1 MSKVNQDDVIL
12 LKFDPEEDEW
22 QNWKERFENFIEWT
36 EMPKDKQRGLLL
48 NSLGVKAFQK
58 LVSLCRPKRPREFD
72 LDELL
77 VKLDTAYTTVTFRAA
92 EWADFYSMV
101 PGDLTLE
108 EFAERL
114 RDKTTTCKFPAEV
127 VEDNLSAAFIRSINN
142 QSTRL
147 YLLTHEHKTFSE
159 TLDAAKRCEKGL
171 EDSRKST
178 KDSGNELVAK
188 ISKMKSKRSNGKIQ
202 TKVQSKGKLSAPNVS
217 ASSTEDSEDDKPPKP
232 REKGSCDSCGG
243 KNHVRERCWYRNA
256 ICNKCGRKGHIER
269 ACRSGQDTERENKYI
284 YTDDHE
290 PYDVL

>member
-101 PGDLTLE
+101 QGDLTLE

-114 RDKTTTCKFPAEV
+114 RDKTTTCKFPCTFKRQTNDSALSYFCSHSV
-127 VEDNLSAAFIRSINN
+127 IYGLSADLMMAIGF
-142 QSTRL
+142 TR
-147 YLLTHEHKTFSE
+147 H
-159 TLDAAKRCEKGL
+159 A
-171 EDSRKST
+171 
-178 KDSGNELVAK
+178 
-188 ISKMKSKRSNGKIQ
+188 
-202 TKVQSKGKLSAPNVS
+202 
-217 ASSTEDSEDDKPPKP
+217 
-232 REKGSCDSCGG
+232 
-243 KNHVRERCWYRNA
+243 VRFFT
-256 ICNKCGRKGHIER
+256 G
-269 ACRSGQDTERENKYI
+269 
-284 YTDDHE
+284 
-290 PYDVL
+290 